1 MVRVIKK
8 LVRKLTMYMIRVIK
22 KLVRKLTMYPTAEH
36 TAHKGCIHIFDSE
49 DMENITANCCG
60 ECACCPCHSWQC
72 GVCLWQEKPVFRSI
86 CEWAW
91 VGRV

>member
-8 LVRKLTMYMIRVIK
+8 LVRKLTMY
-22 KLVRKLTMYPTAEH
+22 PTTEH
-36 TAHKGCIHIFDSE
+36 ISHKDCVHLLDYE

-60 ECACCPCHSWQC
+60 HCGCCPCHSWRC

-91 VGRV
+91 MGTL